1 VNGPVNGRV
10 NGASALAYDRSVLRA
25 GGGGDHASSGG
36 WWVLALVGVI
46 GGLLSGAFGVGG
58 GILMVPLLVGLAGM
72 DQRRAAATSLVAIVP
87 TSIAGSLSYLA
98 RSEADVRVAAIAA
111 VGGMLGSY
119 LGAWLLRRI
128 HLLVLRWMFVALL
141 VAVAVRLL
149 MAVPLRGSDIDLT
162 LGAELAVLGIGAV
175 TGVAAGLF
183 GIGGGII
190 LVPALVVLFGF
201 NDLLAKGTSLLAM
214 VPTAAVG
221 TLGNLRARQVDL
233 RAGAVLGLA
242 ATAASFAGV
251 ALAFLVPPRASTA
264 LFAAL
269 LLGAAAQLTWRMV
282 HRRPDAGRGWDVS

>member
-1 VNGPVNGRV
+1 
-10 NGASALAYDRSVLRA
+10 
-25 GGGGDHASSGG
+25 
-36 WWVLALVGVI
+36 
-46 GGLLSGAFGVGG
+46 
-58 GILMVPLLVGLAGM
+58 M
-72 DQRRAAATSLVAIVP
+72 
-87 TSIAGSLSYLA
+87 
-98 RSEADVRVAAIAA
+98 
-111 VGGMLGSY
+111 
-119 LGAWLLRRI
+119 
-128 HLLVLRWMFVALL
+128 
-141 VAVAVRLL
+141 
-149 MAVPLRGSDIDLT
+149 
-162 LGAELAVLGIGAV
+162 LGIGAV

-183 GIGGGII
+183 GIGGGVI

-269 LLGAAAQLTWRMV
+269 LLGAAAQLLWRTLRP
-282 HRRPDAGRGWDVS
+282 RRP